1 MGDKVFILSLGCAKN
16 QVDSEK
22 LAGMMTSQGFEIVDS
37 LDAADIVLVN
47 TCAFIEPAVK
57 ESIDALLG
65 LEELKASWK
74 AKKIGVLGCL
84 LNRYGDDLKKEFPT
98 VDIWAK
104 AEEWDKV
111 LAYLGK
117 DKPST
122 SCVRGFIPETVKWSR
137 YIKIAEGCNN
147 RCSYCTIP
155 EIRGPLRSRPIKEI
169 VEEAQFLASQGAK
182 ELCLVGQDLAAYGM
196 EIDGQSHLTEL
207 LDILD
212 KDLPSDLWIRLL
224 YLHPAHIDEKML
236 DFISSCRKVLR
247 YLDIPI
253 QHVDEEILSS
263 MNRKVTEKDLRKIF
277 SYARSI
283 DPDFTLRTTIIIG
296 FPGEDEGK
304 FEKVLRF
311 LEDMEIDRVGAFLY
325 SPEDGT
331 EAATLGRQVPERI
344 KQERYDTLMELQAF
358 LSLRRQE
365 RFLNRTLKVLV
376 EENHNYDGYALG
388 RSYREAPEV
397 DGVIVI
403 KNANNLENANNLV
416 PGSFVNAKV
425 VSVSEH
431 DMEAEVIFD
440 EG

>member
-65 LEELKASWK
+65 LEELKASGK

-111 LAYLGK
+111 LAYFGK

-122 SCVRGFIPETVKWSR
+122 SCVRGFIPETIKWSR

-236 DFISSCRKVLR
+236 DFISSCKKVLR

-253 QHVDEEILSS
+253 QHVDDEILSS

-283 DPDFTLRTTIIIG
+283 DPDFTLRTTIIVG

-403 KNANNLENANNLV
+403 KNANNLV

>member
-22 LAGMMTSQGFEIVDS
+22 LAGMMTSQGFEVVDS
-37 LDAADIVLVN
+37 LDAADVVLVN

-65 LEELKASWK
+65 LEELKASGK

-224 YLHPAHIDEKML
+224 YLHPAHIDGKML

-253 QHVDEEILSS
+253 QHVDDEILSS

-403 KNANNLENANNLV
+403 KNANNLV

>member
-37 LDAADIVLVN
+37 LDVADIVLVN

-65 LEELKASWK
+65 LEELKASGK

-253 QHVDEEILSS
+253 QHVDDEILSS

-283 DPDFTLRTTIIIG
+283 DPDFTLRTTIIVG

-331 EAATLGRQVPERI
+331 EAATLGRQLPERI

-403 KNANNLENANNLV
+403 KNANNLV

>member
-65 LEELKASWK
+65 LEELKASGK

-253 QHVDEEILSS
+253 QHVDDEILSS

-331 EAATLGRQVPERI
+331 EAATLGKQVPERI

-376 EENHNYDGYALG
+376 EENHSYDGYALG

-403 KNANNLENANNLV
+403 KNANNLV

>member
-65 LEELKASWK
+65 LEELKASGK

-224 YLHPAHIDEKML
+224 YLHPAHIDGKML

-253 QHVDEEILSS
+253 QHVDDEILSS

-365 RFLNRTLKVLV
+365 RFLNKTLKVLV

-403 KNANNLENANNLV
+403 KNANNLV

>member
-65 LEELKASWK
+65 LEELKASGK

-253 QHVDEEILSS
+253 QHVDDEILSS

-365 RFLNRTLKVLV
+365 RFLNKTLKVLV

-403 KNANNLENANNLV
+403 KNANNLV

>member
-37 LDAADIVLVN
+37 LDAADVVLVN

-65 LEELKASWK
+65 LEELKASGK

-111 LAYLGK
+111 LAYFGK

-122 SCVRGFIPETVKWSR
+122 SCVRGFIPETIKWSR

-253 QHVDEEILSS
+253 QHVDDEILSS
-263 MNRKVTEKDLRKIF
+263 MNRRVTEKDLRKIF

-283 DPDFTLRTTIIIG
+283 DPDFTLRTTIIVG

-403 KNANNLENANNLV
+403 KNANNLV

>member
-65 LEELKASWK
+65 LEELKASGK

-224 YLHPAHIDEKML
+224 YLHPAHIDGKML

-253 QHVDEEILSS
+253 QHVDDEILSS

-403 KNANNLENANNLV
+403 KNANNLV

>member
-1 MGDKVFILSLGCAKN
+1 MRDRVFILSLGCAKN

-22 LAGMMTSQGFEIVDS
+22 LAGMMTSQGFEVVDS
-37 LDAADIVLVN
+37 LDVADIVLVN

-65 LEELKASWK
+65 LEELKASGK

-84 LNRYGDDLKKEFPT
+84 LNRYGDELRKEFPT

-111 LAYLGK
+111 LAYFGK

-122 SCVRGFIPETVKWSR
+122 FCVRGFISETVKWSR
-137 YIKIAEGCNN
+137 YIKITEGCNN

-207 LDILD
+207 LNALEE
-212 KDLPSDLWIRLL
+212 DLPPDMWIRLL
-224 YLHPAHIDEKML
+224 YLHPAHVDEKML
-236 DFISSCRKVLR
+236 DFIASCRKVLR

-253 QHVDEEILSS
+253 QHVDDEILYS

-277 SYARSI
+277 SYARKI
-283 DPDFTLRTTIIIG
+283 DPNFTLRTTIIVG

-331 EAATLGRQVPERI
+331 EAANLRGQVPERV

-358 LSLRRQE
+358 VSLGRQE
-365 RFLNRTLKVLV
+365 RFLNKTLKVLV
-376 EENHNYDGYALG
+376 EENQGYDGYALG

-403 KNANNLENANNLV
+403 KNASNLV
-416 PGSFVNAKV
+416 PGSFAKVKV

-431 DMEAEVIFD
+431 DMEAEVVFD

>member
-65 LEELKASWK
+65 LEELKASGK

-253 QHVDEEILSS
+253 QHVDDEILSS

-403 KNANNLENANNLV
+403 KNANNLV

>member
-1 MGDKVFILSLGCAKN
+1 
-16 QVDSEK
+16 
-22 LAGMMTSQGFEIVDS
+22 
-37 LDAADIVLVN
+37 
-47 TCAFIEPAVK
+47 
-57 ESIDALLG
+57 
-65 LEELKASWK
+65 
-74 AKKIGVLGCL
+74 
-84 LNRYGDDLKKEFPT
+84 
-98 VDIWAK
+98 
-104 AEEWDKV
+104 
-111 LAYLGK
+111 
-117 DKPST
+117 
-122 SCVRGFIPETVKWSR
+122 
-137 YIKIAEGCNN
+137 
-147 RCSYCTIP
+147 
-155 EIRGPLRSRPIKEI
+155 
-169 VEEAQFLASQGAK
+169 
-182 ELCLVGQDLAAYGM
+182 
-196 EIDGQSHLTEL
+196 
-207 LDILD
+207 
-212 KDLPSDLWIRLL
+212 
-224 YLHPAHIDEKML
+224 
-236 DFISSCRKVLR
+236 
-247 YLDIPI
+247 
-253 QHVDEEILSS
+253 
-263 MNRKVTEKDLRKIF
+263 
-277 SYARSI
+277 
-283 DPDFTLRTTIIIG
+283 LRTTIIIG

-365 RFLNRTLKVLV
+365 RFLNKTLKVLV

-403 KNANNLENANNLV
+403 KNANNLV

>member
-22 LAGMMTSQGFEIVDS
+22 LAGMMTSQGFEVVDS
-37 LDAADIVLVN
+37 LDAADVVLVN

-65 LEELKASWK
+65 LEELKASGK

-224 YLHPAHIDEKML
+224 YLHPAHIDGKML

-253 QHVDEEILSS
+253 QHVDDEILSS

-365 RFLNRTLKVLV
+365 RFLNKTLKVLV

-403 KNANNLENANNLV
+403 KNANNLV